1 MLCVFGHLLNLIK
14 LNGLVFTPC
23 SLIES
28 ERLLACSRRKHRE
41 IEDTLVIVLTMD
53 DEPKRPVAMSLTEL
67 NSCEDDAM
75 DHGFRPVFEAD
86 DIQV

>member
-1 MLCVFGHLLNLIK
+1 
-14 LNGLVFTPC
+14 
-23 SLIES
+23 
-28 ERLLACSRRKHRE
+28 
-41 IEDTLVIVLTMD
+41 MD
-53 DEPKRPVAMSLTEL
+53 DEPKRPVAMCLNEL